1 MDSTT
6 SSPSPLTSNTMVH
19 MITIKLS
26 STNYL
31 LWRSQFLPLLRSQGL
46 LGYVDGSATEPPSTI
61 SDKDDIV
68 VSNPEYT
75 KWKQTDQM
83 ILSLICS
90 YLTEEA
96 MSEIV
101 GLTSSCETWQAL
113 EASFSHKSK
122 TRELQLKDE
131 LQLIK
136 KGTRSV
142 AEYSR
147 AFKTVCDQLSAM
159 GCPVDDTDKVHWFLR
174 GLGAGFSSF
183 STTIMSHSPIPSFK
197 DVVPKAQSHD
207 LFVKSFEI
215 NLIMPQPSPLSVL
228 EISQHMQVVIIVAEV
243 ALAEDLQT
251 GAVLGTGRHRN
262 GLYVLNRGQQA
273 FLTLLRQHPARA
285 SFEIWHARLGHS
297 SPKTVERSISTTHGS
312 ASSSFPTRPCPSCT
326 TDFVSS
332 IPPSSVI
339 ASAPPLVSPTSP
351 PALEPVTS
359 SLPPPAPLPLIILD
373 RKFSDCEI
381 GLSLLTIAVVFLIT
395 VGLFLISALT
405 LGFAIV
411 CAHGAFR
418 VQGDL
423 FLDDQEPANSE
434 FLSFLGS
441 AASSAA
447 ARVRPSNSNA

>member
-243 ALAEDLQT
+243 ALAEVVV
-251 GAVLGTGRHRN
+251 A
-262 GLYVLNRGQQA
+262 
-273 FLTLLRQHPARA
+273 
-285 SFEIWHARLGHS
+285 I
-297 SPKTVERSISTTHGS
+297 I
-312 ASSSFPTRPCPSCT
+312 FPTT
-326 TDFVSS
+326 TIQTLDLAHLPTTNHSVKFVESRDM
-332 IPPSSVI
+332 
-339 ASAPPLVSPTSP
+339 
-351 PALEPVTS
+351 
-359 SLPPPAPLPLIILD
+359 LPL
-373 RKFSDCEI
+373 F
-381 GLSLLTIAVVFLIT
+381 
-395 VGLFLISALT
+395 VGNHMGRQPT
-405 LGFAIV
+405 
-411 CAHGAFR
+411 
-418 VQGDL
+418 
-423 FLDDQEPANSE
+423 
-434 FLSFLGS
+434 
-441 AASSAA
+441 
-447 ARVRPSNSNA
+447 